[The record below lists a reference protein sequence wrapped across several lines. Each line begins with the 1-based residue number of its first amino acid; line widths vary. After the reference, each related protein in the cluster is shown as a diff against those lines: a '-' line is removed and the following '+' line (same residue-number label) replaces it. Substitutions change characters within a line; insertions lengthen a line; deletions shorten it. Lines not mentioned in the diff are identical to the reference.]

1 MHAYAQTNI
10 QLFNQLHRNGYRPAE
25 LARVVA
31 AHELAPALMTGQ
43 FRASGKTFI
52 AHLVGTA
59 SIVTSLQAACPIV
72 AAALLHAAYSAGD
85 FGDDRLGASDAKRDQ
100 VRSAVGDEVEDY
112 VWRYHNLPW
121 DDQTVRSVAARLD
134 GMTAVERGV
143 VLMRLAN
150 ELEDFLDLGMLYC
163 GDQKRGWTSG
173 SPRSELMI
181 GMARNLGYP
190 GLAEDLQRTFDE
202 TTHAVIPPELV
213 RKRREERVVSAAA
226 AVVPAPQGFSRGPA
240 RFARADA
247 AKPQEEL
254 ARVSCRRGAASC

>member
-10 QLFNQLHRNGYRPAE
+10 QLFNQLHRDGYRSADLE
-25 LARVVA
+25 KVVA
-31 AHELAPALMTGQ
+31 AHELAATLMTGQ

-59 SIVTSLQAACPIV
+59 SIVASVQAACPIV
-72 AAALLHAAYSAGD
+72 AAALVHAAYSAGD
-85 FGDDRLGASDAKRDQ
+85 FGDDRLGPSDAKRDQ

-121 DDQTVRSVAARLD
+121 DDQTVRSVAEKLD
-134 GMTAVERGV
+134 RMTAVERGV

-163 GDQKRGWTSG
+163 GDQKRGWTSA
-173 SPRSELMI
+173 SPRSQSMI

-190 GLAEDLQRTFDE
+190 ALAEELQRTFDE
-202 TTHAVIPPELV
+202 TTHAVLPPELL
-213 RKRREERVVSAAA
+213 RKDARNASFLLPPRSYQRLKDFFAARLA
-226 AVVPAPQGFSRGPA
+226 SLEQA
-240 RFARADA
+240 RQTPR
-247 AKPQEEL
+247 KT
-254 ARVSCRRGAASC
+254 